1 MTEEKPS
8 TNGHSIASQNNSE
21 ETTQGNGVH
30 NIAKDDNME
39 SNAMEN
45 DDTEQESLANGDSSH
60 SAGDKTTT
68 GKKRKGSKKA
78 SRFLVTFSVS
88 GLYTNVPAVTC
99 IFELQ
104 LKGIYISSL
113 WVNRLILHI
122 IAFYCLMP
130 WTANY
135 IFCEYNDQL
144 QGAK

>member
-8 TNGHSIASQNNSE
+8 TNGHSITSQNNSE

-39 SNAMEN
+39 SDAMEN
-45 DDTEQESLANGDSSH
+45 DEQESLANGDSSD

-78 SRFLVTFSVS
+78 SRFLGTFSVS

-99 IFELQ
+99 IFELHS
-104 LKGIYISSL
+104 KEYIYHL
-113 WVNRLILHI
+113 
-122 IAFYCLMP
+122 C
-130 WTANY
+130 
-135 IFCEYNDQL
+135 
-144 QGAK
+144 G